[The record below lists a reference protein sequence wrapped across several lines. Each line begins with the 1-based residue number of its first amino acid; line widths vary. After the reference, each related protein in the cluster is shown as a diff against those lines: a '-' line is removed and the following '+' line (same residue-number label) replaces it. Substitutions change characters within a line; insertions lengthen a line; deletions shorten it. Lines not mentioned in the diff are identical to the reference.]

1 METYL
6 NLSEVIIAVVLIII
20 VLLQVKGQGSGIF
33 GSAQA
38 TFRTRRGV
46 ERTMFQFTIVL
57 GVVFVLLSLTSV
69 WLF

>member
-20 VLLQVKGQGSGIF
+20 VLLQVKGQGSGLF

-46 ERTMFQFTIVL
+46 ERTMFQFTLVL